1 MSIARGVG
9 GNRRLFEH
17 LKEYELE
24 KKEISE
30 KYNHQAFHWY
40 RRLHAAL
47 MISAPF
53 SEAKPAKTWDEFYEL
68 KKEKTKE
75 KLMKIEDKSHNLAHR
90 LDRKMMKS
98 KTFGSL
104 WKKVTGAK
112 EDLDSENC

>member
-1 MSIARGVG
+1 
-9 GNRRLFEH
+9 
-17 LKEYELE
+17 
-24 KKEISE
+24 
-30 KYNHQAFHWY
+30 
-40 RRLHAAL
+40 

-53 SEAKPAKTWDEFYEL
+53 SEAKPAKTWDEFYEH

-112 EDLDSENC
+112 EDLDLENC